1 MMNKTLII
9 LSVTLLAS
17 CGPSAEEKK
26 KIAAVTCSIMGET
39 KSVTNI
45 FGARQFNNMDAAVRV
60 REMNEARERIGGE
73 PFLGGDDAIKEAFK
87 QGLCQELVL
96 GISKPTVKEEF
107 HPNGKL
113 KSRTNY
119 KAKNAGYEKYGLV
132 ESYYENGQ
140 LKATGNY
147 KDGKLEGQ
155 FVAYRENGNIATKGN
170 YKEGRLDGEFESY
183 TNGQYTF
190 TTCYRN
196 GQITHVSSCSL

>member
-1 MMNKTLII
+1 MMNKALII
-9 LSVTLLAS
+9 LSLTLLAS

-113 KSRTNY
+113 KRRTNY
-119 KAKNAGYEKYGLV
+119 KAKNAGGKKDGL
-132 ESYYENGQ
+132 EEYYFENGQ
-140 LKATGNY
+140 LSLKTNY
-147 KDGKLEGQ
+147 KDDKRDGLYER
-155 FVAYRENGNIATKGN
+155 YNENGQLTYRYCWKNNEMT
-170 YKEGRLDGEFESY
+170 DDSY
-183 TNGQYTF
+183 
-190 TTCYRN
+190 CEK
-196 GQITHVSSCSL
+196 